1 MSKGNRMVG
10 LAVKSSDRPE
20 RGSPECMLV
29 HFDLG
34 LTGLLFLTFFS
45 FFFFVGGLFAFD
57 ELEGIDMMGLYRPRT
72 QNVTSAG

>member
-1 MSKGNRMVG
+1 MDRKSLPKKPIPNLSMSKGNRMVG

-45 FFFFVGGLFAFD
+45 FFFWLRVCLP
-57 ELEGIDMMGLYRPRT
+57 L
-72 QNVTSAG
+72 N